1 MHCQAQ
7 GIACGFDTKTT
18 ILKDISFSVDQ
29 GTMTAIVGVNGVGKS
44 TLLRALA
51 GITQPHAGVVT
62 VNGHDIHKIRA
73 KKRAMML
80 TFVGQE
86 EQPPA
91 DLSVEEVVALGR
103 LPYIKSWQL
112 GSKNE
117 RDIVEHSLDLVGL
130 AGRRKALCSELSGGQ
145 RRRVLLARGF
155 AQQTDLV
162 FLDEPTNHL
171 DVRHQLH
178 LLHVLRDSGRTIVA
192 TIHDLD
198 LAVSHFDQVVVVGN
212 GGVVAAG
219 SPQEVLT
226 PEIVSQV
233 FGVES
238 LLVQLE
244 QARRVHL
251 LIDALSHQPH
261 LSPKE

>member
-18 ILKDISFSVDQ
+18 ILKDISFSVEQ

-86 EQPPA
+86 EQPPV

-117 RDIVEHSLDLVGL
+117 RDIVEHSLELVGL

-162 FLDEPTNHL
+162 FLDEPTNYL
-171 DVRHQLH
+171 DVR
-178 LLHVLRDSGRTIVA
+178 GC
-192 TIHDLD
+192 
-198 LAVSHFDQVVVVGN
+198 
-212 GGVVAAG
+212 
-219 SPQEVLT
+219 
-226 PEIVSQV
+226 QV
-233 FGVES
+233 FCV
-238 LLVQLE
+238 
-244 QARRVHL
+244 
-251 LIDALSHQPH
+251 
-261 LSPKE
+261 

>member
-7 GIACGFDTKTT
+7 DIACGFDPKTT
-18 ILKDISFSVDQ
+18 ILKDISFSVEH
-29 GTMTAIVGVNGVGKS
+29 GTVTAIVGVNGVGKS

-117 RDIVEHSLDLVGL
+117 RDIVEHSLELVGL

-171 DVRHQLH
+171 DVQHQLH

-251 LIDALSHQPH
+251 LIDALSNQPH
-261 LSPKE
+261 QSPKE